1 MDGRT
6 HVVVAGVLVVGGVL
20 SLFFGALAVSLGTLL
35 DEPALS
41 YLLPLSVLGVS
52 LSPLAWLVL
61 SRAGCVPHPLR
72 PWALSK
78 TTVWI
83 DKTCVDQT
91 NVAGFLE
98 TGIDTFVLRSCSPSR
113 ACY

>member
-1 MDGRT
+1 M
-6 HVVVAGVLVVGGVL
+6 L
-20 SLFFGALAVSLGTLL
+20 SLFFGALAVSLASLF

-41 YLLPLSVLGVS
+41 YLLPLGVLGVS

-61 SRAGCVPHPLR
+61 SAVGYVPHALR
-72 PWALSK
+72 PWGLSK

-91 NVAGFLE
+91 NVPGFLE
-98 TGIDTFVLRSCSPSR
+98 TGIDTFVLRSCGPSPR
-113 ACY
+113 TLLK